1 MVRALASSGQP
12 QLPMSK
18 RILVVE
24 DEPRIQRL
32 VCDNLEA
39 EGYKVIAVDNGES
52 GLEQARSDGVDLIL
66 LDVMLP
72 GIDGFEVCRRLRE
85 EGVRTPVLFLT
96 ARDLPRDRVAGL
108 HAGGE
113 DYLVK
118 PFHLDEL
125 LARIEAI
132 LRRAGWNSTT
142 VEAKIKIGQGW
153 VDLET
158 HEACAIDGTI
168 ETLPRKELGILRMLI
183 EARGGIVSRNEILDK
198 IWGTEADPTP
208 RTVDNFVVRLRKRFE
223 QNANDPAHLLT
234 VRGVGYR
241 LK

>member
-1 MVRALASSGQP
+1 
-12 QLPMSK
+12 MSK

-39 EGYKVIAVDNGES
+39 EGYRVLAVADGES
-52 GLEQARSDGVDLIL
+52 GLEQARKSGIDLIL

-72 GIDGFEVCRRLRE
+72 GISGSEICQRLRA
-85 EGVRTPVLFLT
+85 EGIRTPILFVT
-96 ARDLPRDRVAGL
+96 ARDLPRDRVEGL
-108 HAGGE
+108 HLGGD

-118 PFHLDEL
+118 PFHLEEL
-125 LARIEAI
+125 LARVEAL
-132 LRRAGWNSTT
+132 LRRAGWGKEQ
-142 VEAKIKIGQGW
+142 VEARVDIGTGW

-158 HEACAIDGTI
+158 HEACSINGQI
-168 ETLPRKELGILRMLI
+168 ETLPRKEFGIIRLLI
-183 EARGGIVSRNEILDK
+183 EARGGIVSRNDILDK
-198 IWGTEADPTP
+198 VWATETDPTP

-223 QNANDPAHLLT
+223 QNANDPAHLIT